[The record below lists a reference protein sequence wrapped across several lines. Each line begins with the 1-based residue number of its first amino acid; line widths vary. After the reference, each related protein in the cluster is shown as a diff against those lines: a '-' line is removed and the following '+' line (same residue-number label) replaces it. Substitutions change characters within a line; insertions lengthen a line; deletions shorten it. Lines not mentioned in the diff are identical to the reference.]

1 MVSENYHN
9 YHTQFTHHMKGIFIL
24 GKGCSHLVPLF
35 SSAFLFLVSEVSNLH
50 LVEIFLLLHSLNSSR
65 IIEIV
70 TLMR

>member
-9 YHTQFTHHMKGIFIL
+9 YHTQFTHHMKGIFL
-24 GKGCSHLVPLF
+24 AKECSHLVPLF